1 MKLFLDF
8 ETYYSAP
15 YSLTKMTTT
24 EYVRDEQFYIHGVG
38 LKIENEPAFY
48 VYDIDVEEALRTIW
62 EEYEDIELVCHNA
75 RFDAYILAYHFG
87 LHATRNID
95 TAAMAA
101 GYFPGQTKSLKDV
114 CIRLWPDEDRMRKG
128 DELKSTKGIR
138 NLSPELAQSLGGY
151 CIQDINLTHAVYYA
165 IAPKYPAREMEL
177 IHLHT
182 TMFTKPLLE
191 LNTVAVHEYLEETRK
206 LRAEK
211 IEKSGYPA
219 AQLRSNIKFA
229 ALIRELGLEPP
240 MKMSVTT
247 GKETYAFAKG
257 DVGYQNF
264 VNSNPKYNHIW
275 EARASEK
282 STIDRTRAQ
291 RFLDA
296 ADPDTRKMSIPLNYY
311 GAHTGRASGGDKLNF
326 QNLKRGS
333 TLRKALVAPE
343 GYQVVV
349 ADSSNIEARVLAW
362 LAEQDDIIEQ
372 YEDGKDVYC
381 SFADKIFPELAPT
394 NKKDHPFER
403 FLGKVCILGLGF
415 GMGWRKFQATL
426 KAGALGNDPIDISD
440 KKAKEIVDMYRD
452 SNMQIAALWKTL
464 DSHLFQMRN
473 CHPDDKFPWS
483 VCDIGYQYIG
493 LPNGMRLTY
502 PGLRRIAS
510 ADAWRN
516 SDLAVD
522 DYAVFGD
529 QELVSNNVIHP
540 DTPDREF
547 ALHNQTRKTY
557 GAKVVENLVQALARI
572 IVMDQMLDINKV
584 YPVVLT
590 VHDEVIC
597 VVPDDQ
603 AQTALDFMINT
614 MSTPPEWAEGLPLAA
629 EGGFDT
635 CYSK

>member
-1 MKLFLDF
+1 L
-8 ETYYSAP
+8 
-15 YSLTKMTTT
+15 
-24 EYVRDEQFYIHGVG
+24 
-38 LKIENEPAFY
+38 
-48 VYDIDVEEALRTIW
+48 
-62 EEYEDIELVCHNA
+62 
-75 RFDAYILAYHFG
+75 
-87 LHATRNID
+87 
-95 TAAMAA
+95 
-101 GYFPGQTKSLKDV
+101 
-114 CIRLWPDEDRMRKG
+114 
-128 DELKSTKGIR
+128 
-138 NLSPELAQSLGGY
+138 
-151 CIQDINLTHAVYYA
+151 
-165 IAPKYPAREMEL
+165 
-177 IHLHT
+177 
-182 TMFTKPLLE
+182 
-191 LNTVAVHEYLEETRK
+191 
-206 LRAEK
+206 
-211 IEKSGYPA
+211 EKSGYLA
-219 AQLRSNIKFA
+219 TQLRSNIKFA

-240 MKMSVTT
+240 LKISVTT
-247 GKETYAFAKG
+247 GKQTYAFAKG
-257 DVGYQNF
+257 DVGYQQF
-264 VNSNPKYNHIW
+264 VNDNPEYNHIW

-343 GYQVVV
+343 GHQVVV

-362 LAEQDDIIEQ
+362 LAKQHDIIEQ

-403 FLGKVCILGLGF
+403 FLGKVCILGLGY

-426 KAGALGNDPIDISD
+426 KAGALGNDPIDLTD
-440 KKAKEIVDMYRD
+440 QKAQDIVTMYRE
-452 SNMQIAALWKTL
+452 SNMKIAALWKTL
-464 DSHLFQMRN
+464 DLHLYKMRS
-473 CHPDDKFPWS
+473 CKPDKKFSWE

-502 PGLRRIAS
+502 PGLRKIAS
-510 ADAWRN
+510 AEAWRTRDG
-516 SDLAVD
+516 SADE
-522 DYAVFGD
+522 YAVYGD
-529 QELVSNNVIHP
+529 QELVSNNVVHP

-547 ALHNQTRKTY
+547 ALHKQTRKTY

-572 IVMDQMLDINKV
+572 IVMDQMLDIDEK

-603 AQTALDFMINT
+603 AQTALDFMITT
-614 MSTPPEWAEGLPLAA
+614 MSTAPKWAEGLPLAA